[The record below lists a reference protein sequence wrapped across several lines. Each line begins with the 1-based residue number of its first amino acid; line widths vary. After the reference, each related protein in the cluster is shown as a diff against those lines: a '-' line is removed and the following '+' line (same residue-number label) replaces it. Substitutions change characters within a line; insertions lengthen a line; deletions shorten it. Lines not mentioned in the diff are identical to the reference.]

1 MNDETEPDLE
11 EIILNLDQM
20 PEQVLRLVEVMSSLD
35 STWKFV
41 DWLVEKTEEEINFL
55 TNDLELELLRLRQ
68 KLYRINSIS
77 KRMKAPQN
85 ISNDDDQRNLF
96 DCCENR
102 R

>member
-41 DWLVEKTEEEINFL
+41 DWLVEKTEEEI
-55 TNDLELELLRLRQ
+55 
-68 KLYRINSIS
+68 I
-77 KRMKAPQN
+77 
-85 ISNDDDQRNLF
+85 
-96 DCCENR
+96 
-102 R
+102 